1 MKGALSKWRKKLRF
15 LKNISG
21 ECKSVSEEYKIAK
34 LKAIFKKGARIDP
47 KNYRPI
53 SLLLLESK
61 II

>member
-34 LKAIFKKGARIDP
+34 LKAIFKKGKD
-47 KNYRPI
+47 
-53 SLLLLESK
+53 
-61 II
+61 